1 MKNACDVLFE
11 TLKSQDETLGDLR
24 LKGAVYYQDQNS
36 LHVDAISDIA
46 VSIEGKN
53 YILKALKDR
62 LNGVK
67 EITLTVAKSVVDK
80 DLAKKVIIEKI
91 KTRSF
96 HISHMITDDTV
107 NVISVNK
114 RVVFELNLTENI
126 NDYFERTS
134 EMNKLIEEL
143 SRSYAHEFVGSI
155 KIVQEKT
162 EAPTYEEES
171 LNYLELEDSTLRY
184 VKMQSVYKLIDD
196 TVYDT
201 AMYIQDGLEKL
212 GTVFFAGVVVE
223 KTEKATKNGKPYFVI
238 TVDDQTAKVTG
249 RFFTADKNKL
259 KKLEKI
265 DVGSVIIMRGENES
279 FNGAISYN
287 IKGLHLC
294 EYPAN
299 FKPKEKPSLK
309 APDNYSLIFPKKIE
323 SARQSDFFTIDK
335 GLPIEVQEGVFTVV
349 DIETTGTETAYD
361 KITEIAG
368 VKIENGVIT
377 EYYHTLVNPEV
388 HISDRI
394 VELTGIDDELVKDSP
409 KISEVYPDFFKFVE
423 NTVFVAH
430 NAEFDFRFLY
440 NAGKELGYI
449 MKNKTLDTL
458 YLSRK
463 ILPGLKNHKLNT
475 VCEHF
480 NITFN
485 HHRALSD
492 AMATAEMFLE
502 LLKGK
507 KSLKDI

>member
-1 MKNACDVLFE
+1 MKNACDILFE

-24 LKGAVYYQDQNS
+24 LKGAVYYQDNN
-36 LHVDAISDIA
+36 LLKVDAVSDVA
-46 VSIEGKN
+46 VSEDGKN

-62 LNGVK
+62 LSCVG
-67 EITLTVAKSVVDK
+67 EIYLSIAKSVLDK
-80 DLAKKVIIEKI
+80 DLAKKVILEKI
-91 KTRSF
+91 KSRSF
-96 HISHMITDDTV
+96 HISHMITENTV

-114 RVVFELNLTENI
+114 RVVFELNLTDSI
-126 NDYFERTS
+126 NDYFSRTS
-134 EMNKLIEEL
+134 EMNKLIDSL
-143 SRSYAHEFVGSI
+143 NRSYAHDFVGSI
-155 KIVQEKT
+155 KIVQDCN
-162 EAPTYEEES
+162 EAPVYEEED
-171 LNYLELEDSTLRY
+171 LNYLELEDSTIRY
-184 VKMQSVYKLIDD
+184 VKMQNVYKLIDD
-196 TVYDT
+196 IVYDT
-201 AMYIQDGLEKL
+201 AMYIADGLEKL
-212 GTVFFAGVVVE
+212 GTVFFAGEVVE
-223 KTEKATKNGKPYFVI
+223 KTEKTTKNGKPYFVL
-238 TVDDQTAKVTG
+238 TVDDKSGKVTG

-265 DVGSVIIMRGENES
+265 DVGSIIIMRGENEK
-279 FNGAISYN
+279 FNGSVN
-287 IKGLHLC
+287 FTIKGLHLC
-294 EYPAN
+294 EYPKN
-299 FKPKEKPSLK
+299 FTLKEKASLK
-309 APDNYSLIFPKKIE
+309 VPDNYSLIFPKKIE
-323 SARQSDFFTIDK
+323 SARQSDFFTADK
-335 GLPIEVQEGVFTVV
+335 TLPSEVLNGVYTVV

-368 VKIENGVIT
+368 VKIINGAIT
-377 EYYHTLVNPEV
+377 EYYHTLINPEV

-409 KISEVYPDFFKFVE
+409 KIKEVYPDFFKFIDG
-423 NTVFVAH
+423 TVFVAH

-440 NAGKELGYI
+440 NAGKELGYV
-449 MKNKTLDTL
+449 MKNETLDTL

-463 ILPGLKNHKLNT
+463 ILPSLKNHKLNT